1 MKQTPI
7 LENVYG
13 RIDVVELDKSSGA
26 FIRVASV
33 FMLGDASKYVT
44 DLKSFNTKNKK
55 LVEAIGI
62 NILPS
67 TPVRANT
74 GKKTMTIMNWPN
86 PAAERISTVAS

>member
-13 RIDVVELDKSSGA
+13 RIDVVDLDKSNGA

-33 FMLGDASKYVT
+33 FMLGEASKYVT

-62 NILPS
+62 KTVKALMF
-67 TPVRANT
+67 NT
-74 GKKTMTIMNWPN
+74 EIKGGDEWDELDEMDFEELLNT
-86 PAAERISTVAS
+86 